1 MTNFIQPQTAQEQ
14 EALTRAL
21 IETADRYRE
30 GRDTPAPYTATTPAP
45 EQVAPQPFPHRKV
58 AIAAGY
64 VAGSAVVVTG
74 VVAVCKAVVTGIAA
88 FAAANAAVIGG
99 VAVAG
104 FVVALVVS
112 GLSKSEQE
120 ANVSTTSGNKEA
132 EQQTIININVAAG
145 SGRVE
150 VKQES

>member
-14 EALTRAL
+14 EALTRAI

-30 GRDTPAPYTATTPAP
+30 GRDTPAPYIAPPPAP

-64 VAGSAVVVTG
+64 VAGTAIAATG
-74 VVAVCKAVVTGIAA
+74 VVAVCKAVVTGVAA

-112 GLSKSEQE
+112 GLGKSEHGANKTHSGPPPNEDECWELFQE
-120 ANVSTTSGNKEA
+120 QRQGWRKKSV
-132 EQQTIININVAAG
+132 
-145 SGRVE
+145 
-150 VKQES
+150 

>member
-1 MTNFIQPQTAQEQ
+1 MEQ
-14 EALTRAL
+14 WRFPVTIEEQAALAEGMAAEL
-21 IETADRYRE
+21 ARYHK
-30 GRDTPAPYTATTPAP
+30 GRDTPAPYIAPPPAP

-112 GLSKSEQE
+112 GLGKSEQGE
-120 ANVSTTSGNKEA
+120 NVSTTQGNKEA

-150 VKQES
+150 VKQ

>member
-1 MTNFIQPQTAQEQ
+1 MEQWRLPVTAEEQ
-14 EALTRAL
+14 NDLTRAL

-30 GRDTPAPYTATTPAP
+30 GRDTPAPYIAPPPAP
-45 EQVAPQPFPHRKV
+45 EQAAPHPFPHRKV
-58 AIAAGY
+58 AIAVGY

-74 VVAVCKAVVTGIAA
+74 VVSVCKAVVTGIAA

-112 GLSKSEQE
+112 GLAKGEHGT
-120 ANVSTTSGNKEA
+120 NVSTTSGNQE
-132 EQQTIININVAAG
+132 EQQQTIININVASG
-145 SGRVE
+145 GGRVE
-150 VKQES
+150 VNK

>member
-1 MTNFIQPQTAQEQ
+1 MEQWRLPVTAEEQ
-14 EALTRAL
+14 NDLTRAL

-30 GRDTPAPYTATTPAP
+30 GRDTPAPYIAPPPAP
-45 EQVAPQPFPHRKV
+45 EHEAPQPFPHRKV

-64 VAGSAVVVTG
+64 VAVTAVVATG

-88 FAAANAAVIGG
+88 FAAANAATIGG

-112 GLSKSEQE
+112 GLGKSEQG
-120 ANVSTTSGNKEA
+120 ANVSTTHGDNEG
-132 EQQTIININVAAG
+132 QQTIININVAAG
-145 SGRVE
+145 GGRVE
-150 VKQES
+150 VNK

>member
-21 IETADRYRE
+21 IETDNHYIK
-30 GRDTPAPYTATTPAP
+30 GRDTPAPYIAPPPTP

-64 VAGSAVVVTG
+64 VAGTAVVVTG

-88 FAAANAAVIGG
+88 FAAANAATIGG

-112 GLSKSEQE
+112 GLGKSEQGV
-120 ANVSTTSGNKEA
+120 NVSTTQGNKE
-132 EQQTIININVAAG
+132 EGQQTIININVAAG
-145 SGRVE
+145 GGRVE
-150 VKQES
+150 VNK

>member
-1 MTNFIQPQTAQEQ
+1 MEQWRLPVTAEEQ
-14 EALTRAL
+14 NDLTRAL

-30 GRDTPAPYTATTPAP
+30 GRDTPAPYIAPPPAP

-64 VAGSAVVVTG
+64 VAGTAVVATG

-88 FAAANAAVIGG
+88 FAAANAATIGG
-99 VAVAG
+99 VVVAG

-112 GLSKSEQE
+112 GLGKSEQG
-120 ANVSTTSGNKEA
+120 ANVSTTIGNNEA

-145 SGRVE
+145 GGRVE
-150 VKQES
+150 VNK

>member
-14 EALTRAL
+14 EALTRA
-21 IETADRYRE
+21 IMETADRYRE
-30 GRDTPAPYTATTPAP
+30 GRDTPAPYIAPPPAP
-45 EQVAPQPFPHRKV
+45 EQEAPQPFPHRKV

-64 VAGSAVVVTG
+64 VAGSAVAVTG
-74 VVAVCKAVVTGIAA
+74 VVAVCKAVVTGVAA
-88 FAAANAAVIGG
+88 FAAANAATIGG

-112 GLSKSEQE
+112 GLAKGEQG
-120 ANVSTTSGNKEA
+120 ANVSTTQGNKEA

-145 SGRVE
+145 GGRVE
-150 VKQES
+150 VNK

>member
-14 EALTRAL
+14 EALTRA
-21 IETADRYRE
+21 IMETADRYRE
-30 GRDTPAPYTATTPAP
+30 GRNTPAPYIAPPPAH
-45 EQVAPQPFPHRKV
+45 EQAAPQPFPHRKV

-64 VAGSAVVVTG
+64 VAGTAVVATG
-74 VVAVCKAVVTGIAA
+74 VVAVCKAVVTGVAA

-112 GLSKSEQE
+112 GLGKSEQG
-120 ANVSTTSGNKEA
+120 ANVSTIQGNKEA

-145 SGRVE
+145 GGRVE
-150 VKQES
+150 VNK